1 MAGNFCTYCGNAI
14 SPMAVACPQ
23 CGHPVAANAEA
34 ASTTPSAPAAAPIAN
49 GPIKS
54 KLAAGLFA
62 ILLGGIGVHKF
73 YLGRI
78 GLGIV
83 YALFWW
89 TWIPSII
96 GLIEGILYLSQS
108 DEEFSQKNGVRVA

>member
-14 SPMAVACPQ
+14 SPMAAACPQ
-23 CGHPVAANAEA
+23 CGHPLT
-34 ASTTPSAPAAAPIAN
+34 ASTEPTIGTPAAPTPPPIEY

-108 DEEFSQKNGVRVA
+108 DEEFSQRNGVRVA